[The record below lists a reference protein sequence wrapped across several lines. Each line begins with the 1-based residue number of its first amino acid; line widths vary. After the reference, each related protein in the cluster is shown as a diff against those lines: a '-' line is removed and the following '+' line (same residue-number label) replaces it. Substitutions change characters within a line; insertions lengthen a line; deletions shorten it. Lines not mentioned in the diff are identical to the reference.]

1 MKDEARA
8 LTQPTFESAR
18 PIAPRASGAGAFSR
32 PTRTS
37 LATFTPN
44 GSMGRPSSGRPASA
58 GVWVGL
64 YRVVNPPAISSTFG
78 QPGWKQFSIAA
89 FSPRGKVMV
98 VRVLYALGRPLVPGW
113 GPHLRR
119 AGTWVRIFLADG
131 LRVGEKFVG

>member
-1 MKDEARA
+1 
-8 LTQPTFESAR
+8 
-18 PIAPRASGAGAFSR
+18 
-32 PTRTS
+32 
-37 LATFTPN
+37 
-44 GSMGRPSSGRPASA
+44 MGRPSSGRPASA

-131 LRVGEKFVG
+131 LRVRDSLLVGLCFIRCLINTKANFAISIDRDIVMHHKI